1 MREGKC
7 GPQRVGCAIA
17 GVAPVAARPVLPAMA
32 RVPRDFPGN
41 RANDPA
47 CAIRA
52 IAHDPRMNAGGGDET
67 CWSLIGRAATGDGN
81 ARSMFGR
88 SYLPMV
94 RAFLGARWRGT
105 ALAGEVEDAVQDVFL
120 ECFRPSGPLSRA
132 DASTGDFRGFLYGV
146 VRNVALRVEGRA
158 RPRALGGDDA
168 PLEEL
173 ADPAAGVSK
182 LFDREWAMTL
192 MREAGELMQQRATDD
207 AARLRV
213 ELLRLRFGADLPI
226 RDIAVRWQL
235 EPDAVH
241 RAYARAR
248 EEFRLCLRQVVAFH
262 LVRTEAE
269 LDDECKRL
277 LAMLG

>member
-1 MREGKC
+1 MT
-7 GPQRVGCAIA
+7 
-17 GVAPVAARPVLPAMA
+17 AARGE
-32 RVPRDFPGN
+32 D
-41 RANDPA
+41 
-47 CAIRA
+47 
-52 IAHDPRMNAGGGDET
+52 T
-67 CWSLIGRAATGDGN
+67 CWSLIGRAATGDAG
-81 ARSMFGR
+81 ARSAFGR
-88 SYLPMV
+88 SYLPLV
-94 RAFLGARWRGT
+94 RAFLAARWRGT

-120 ECFRPSGPLSRA
+120 ECFRPNGPLGRA
-132 DASTGDFRGFLYGV
+132 DAGHGDFRGFLYGV
-146 VRNVALRVEGRA
+146 VRNVALRIEARSRA
-158 RPRALGGDDA
+158 RAAGGDPL

-213 ELLRLRFGADLPI
+213 ELLRLRFAADLPV
-226 RDIAVRWQL
+226 RDIAARWQL
-235 EPDAVH
+235 DPDAVH

-262 LVRTEAE
+262 MVRTEAE

-277 LAMLG
+277 FAMIG